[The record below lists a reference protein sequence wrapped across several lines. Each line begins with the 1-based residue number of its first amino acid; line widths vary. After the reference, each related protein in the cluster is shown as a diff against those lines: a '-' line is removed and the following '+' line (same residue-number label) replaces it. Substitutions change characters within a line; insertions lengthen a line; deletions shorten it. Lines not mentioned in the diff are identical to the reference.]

1 MLPRMRTAA
10 GVLQVIRQEDPGTEV
25 TLYFI
30 RCIIKSGIL
39 PVTEIGR
46 KKLVDAD
53 KVIQYIRDG
62 NGLPDKPEEPVYG
75 IRRVEP

>member
-62 NGLPDKPEEPVYG
+62 NGLPDKQEEPVYG
-75 IRRVEP
+75 IRRVQP